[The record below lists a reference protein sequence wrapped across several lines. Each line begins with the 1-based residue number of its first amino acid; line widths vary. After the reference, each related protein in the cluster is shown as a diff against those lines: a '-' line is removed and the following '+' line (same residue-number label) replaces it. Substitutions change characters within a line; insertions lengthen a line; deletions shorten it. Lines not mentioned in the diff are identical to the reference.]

1 MAHRWLRNSHLI
13 LGLVAFPMMMVYG
26 LSAVQMAHHNW
37 FSEKPAVTERE
48 VDAGAFGPSDG
59 RALAQSLMDRYA
71 MHGEVQQVRTTDEGI
86 RLRIVRPGTAYD
98 VEYVRQTGKAKIE
111 TSVAGFMGV
120 LNRLHHA
127 ARMNHNY
134 APVNILGGIV
144 AFVSATLILLGLSGV
159 YLWFKIHNERVIG
172 AILLALSLGFSLTLI
187 TIIRFS

>member
-1 MAHRWLRNSHLI
+1 MLHRWLRNTHLI
-13 LGLVAFPMMMVYG
+13 LGLLAFPMVMVYG
-26 LSAVQMAHHNW
+26 VSAVQMAHHDW
-37 FSEKPAVTERE
+37 FSEKPTVTESE
-48 VDAGAFGPSDG
+48 VDAGPFGPSDG

-86 RLRIVRPGTAYD
+86 RLRIVRPGTVYD
-98 VEYVRQTGKAKIE
+98 VEYVRQTGKAKVE
-111 TSVAGFMGV
+111 TSVAGFMGM

-127 ARMNHNY
+127 ARMNHSY
-134 APVNILGGIV
+134 EPVNIWGGLV

-159 YLWFKIHNERVIG
+159 YLWFKIHDERVIG